1 MSDKKEL
8 IKISKDASAQEAANA
23 TIDFYKLINSE
34 KDLPKE
40 FLNLAQNL
48 SSISSELGNSTSG
61 DSSNSRRKAN
71 GSSTDAAPAPQS
83 RKRVVD
89 PNAPK
94 KPYTVYIVFGLDER
108 KRIQEERAQKGLE
121 PLKNN
126 EMTTE
131 IARRWNSLSDK
142 EKEPYTSVYK
152 QKMEIYNVEKEKY
165 KQSLKNQET
174 KVPVKTG
181 YSSEADEVPGNSYGD
196 EGNSE
201 SPAEAALTSEDEH
214 GSKKN
219 GKAKRTRDDASSK
232 KDKKRRR

>member
-8 IKISKDASAQEAANA
+8 IKISKDA
-23 TIDFYKLINSE
+23 
-34 KDLPKE
+34 
-40 FLNLAQNL
+40 
-48 SSISSELGNSTSG
+48 
-61 DSSNSRRKAN
+61 AN
-71 GSSTDAAPAPQS
+71 GSSSDAAPAPSS

-131 IARRWNSLSDK
+131 IARRWNSLSEK

-165 KQSLKNQET
+165 KQSLKNQDT
-174 KVPVKTG
+174 KVTAKTG
-181 YSSEADEVPGNSYGD
+181 DFSGDDEVIGHSYGD
-196 EGNSE
+196 EDNSE
-201 SPAEAALTSEDEH
+201 SPADAALASEDEH

-219 GKAKRTRDDASSK
+219 GKTKRNRDDTSSK